1 MSADPTVFIVDDDEA
16 VRDSVA
22 ILLECSGFQVESFD
36 SPVAFL
42 ESDAPSRPGC
52 LLVDV
57 RMPQMSGLD
66 VQERLVREGRALPVI
81 VMTGHAD
88 VPLAVRAMKAGAIDF
103 VEKPF
108 EEQALVTS
116 VRAALARAA
125 EAGTAAPAAPATP
138 AAPAA
143 APEPSV
149 SPEILARL
157 ASLTP
162 RERDVL
168 QWLVEGKSNKVIAF
182 ELSISP
188 RTVEI
193 HRARVME
200 KMRAD
205 SLPSLVRMALAAGV
219 APRSAE

>member
-1 MSADPTVFIVDDDEA
+1 MSSPDPTVFIVDDDEA

-22 ILLECSGFQVESFD
+22 ILLECAGFRVESYD
-36 SPVAFL
+36 SPLAFL
-42 ESDAPSRPGC
+42 QSDAPSRRGC

-66 VQERLVREGRALPVI
+66 LQERLVQEGRALPVI

-108 EEQALVTS
+108 EEQALVDS
-116 VRAALARAA
+116 VRSALARA
-125 EAGTAAPAAPATP
+125 GNGAADPP

-143 APEPSV
+143 TTPPPPEPAV
-149 SPEILARL
+149 SPEIQARL
-157 ASLTP
+157 DSLTP

-205 SLPSLVRMALAAGV
+205 SLPSLVRMALSAGV
-219 APRSAE
+219 GPRSAE

>member
-1 MSADPTVFIVDDDEA
+1 MSSPEPTVFIVDDDEA

-22 ILLECSGFQVESFD
+22 ILLECAGFRVESFD
-36 SPVAFL
+36 SPLAFL
-42 ESDAPSRPGC
+42 GSDAPARRGC

-66 VQERLVREGRALPVI
+66 LQERLVQEGRALPVI

-108 EEQALVTS
+108 EEQALVDS
-116 VRAALARAA
+116 VRSALARAGNGAA
-125 EAGTAAPAAPATP
+125 EPP

-143 APEPSV
+143 APPPPEPVV
-149 SPEILARL
+149 SPEIQARL
-157 ASLTP
+157 DSLTP

-168 QWLVEGKSNKVIAF
+168 QWLVQGKSNKIIAF

-205 SLPSLVRMALAAGV
+205 SLPSLVRMALSAGV
-219 APRSAE
+219 GSQPGE